1 MDLGTV
7 IAVIQLTS
15 SVISICYDYRQ
26 GVKSASRDAILITDG
41 LNSLKDVLESLLRL
55 IENSSDKDENRLVSL
70 LGISSL

>member
-26 GVKSASRDAILITDG
+26 GVKSSSRDAILITDE

-55 IENSSDKDENRLVSL
+55 IENTSDNGENRLVSL